1 MAADDGGTIRVPMV
15 FPGHDAIVDVEESQ
29 VDTFLAQGW
38 KKVRT
43 RRTDTGSVPVQS
55 SNK

>member
-1 MAADDGGTIRVPMV
+1 MAADDGGTIRVAMV
-15 FPGHDAIVDVEESQ
+15 FPGHEAVVDVEESQ

-38 KKVRT
+38 KKVRS
-43 RRTDTGSVPVQS
+43 RRADTGSVPVQQ